1 LHSGRPQ
8 KKPRREAALSFCS
21 LTSRKGLAAWRSPH
35 QSNRQRWGSSI
46 GGKPLTQLRAEPLV
60 AVSDGRHEI
69 AEKPLPDGLRNLL
82 RAISILRSMSA
93 TLAKQFQDYAARC
106 LELAR
111 AARTTAGRAR
121 FMQMAREYQ
130 SAASLIHTELSAD
143 GGADRAAAPGSG
155 SPFSTRSQ
163 AAHPPT
169 SPGNRRAMGPPQP
182 CLCARSP

>member
-1 LHSGRPQ
+1 
-8 KKPRREAALSFCS
+8 
-21 LTSRKGLAAWRSPH
+21 
-35 QSNRQRWGSSI
+35 
-46 GGKPLTQLRAEPLV
+46 
-60 AVSDGRHEI
+60 VSDGRHEI

-143 GGADRAAAPGSG
+143 GGADRGGRGAEQWRGPEDYLQGTRADANAPV
-155 SPFSTRSQ
+155 
-163 AAHPPT
+163 A
-169 SPGNRRAMGPPQP
+169 
-182 CLCARSP
+182 